1 MGNKTKRNNKKTLK
15 LNNNFC
21 NNIKMENNYQYPE
34 EETKVFL
41 FSESQNDKTTEVFIY
56 LQDLNEDGE
65 LFFNVDYEI
74 QHKNGSFENGNG
86 LVELDVI
93 LAAYGFEDYK
103 KLSAYFRYMF
113 EHDSDAFKKV
123 IADIKSKGVNISVD
137 ESEGFEGNGGFAMW
151 G

>member
-21 NNIKMENNYQYPE
+21 NNIKMENNYQYSE

-74 QHKNGSFENGNG
+74 QHKDGSFENGNG

>member
-1 MGNKTKRNNKKTLK
+1 MNAEYNDIEK
-15 LNNNFC
+15 
-21 NNIKMENNYQYPE
+21 
-34 EETKVFL
+34 ETKLVL
-41 FSESQNDKTTEVFIY
+41 FSNKEDDKTSEVFIY
-56 LQDLNEDGE
+56 LQDDIGDDGE

-74 QHKNGSFENGNG
+74 HHIDGSFENGNG
-86 LVELDVI
+86 FVELDEI

-113 EHDSDAFKKV
+113 EHDSDAFNKV
-123 IADIKSKGVNISVD
+123 IADIESKGVKISVD